1 MEHAIKLL
9 GGISALVA
17 LIALAVAAWHTWR
30 YEWHCHHRERDR

>member
-1 MEHAIKLL
+1 MENAIKLL

-30 YEWHCHHRERDR
+30 YEWHCHQRREDG